1 MCMIGLERIDLTAPG
16 LPERVRVFGDA
27 SKDVDSLDLH
37 GRADLLSTAGLGLC
51 GARDASQHGVELA
64 RVVGAVAAELRVPL
78 VSGYARGV
86 DTAGHVAALAAGGST
101 VAVLAEGIEQFR
113 LREEYRGLD
122 ATLDGLTVV
131 SQFYSAATWTVG
143 RAMARNSLIC
153 ALSAVV
159 IVIEPG
165 ESGGTIAAARET
177 LRTSRDG
184 RKQPQPLM
192 LVLRQDHDDARMPAV
207 AGIRRR
213 EGVTCVENATEL
225 EAEIVRTLAAPDAHT
240 TARLF

>member
-1 MCMIGLERIDLTAPG
+1 MGDWEIRHIDLAASE
-16 LPERVRVFGDA
+16 LPEQVQVFGGMNA
-27 SKDVDSLDLH
+27 GPDSLDLH
-37 GRADLLSTAGLGLC
+37 GRADLLSTAGIGLC

-64 RVVGAVAAELRVPL
+64 QAVGTVAADLGVPL
-78 VSGYARGV
+78 VSGYARGI
-86 DTAGHVAALAAGGST
+86 DTAGHLAALAAGGST
-101 VAVLAEGIEQFR
+101 IAVLAEGIERFR
-113 LREEYRGLD
+113 LREEYRGFD
-122 ATLDGLTVV
+122 AEIDGLTVV
-131 SQFYSAATWTVG
+131 SQFDSAAKWTVR

-153 ALSAVV
+153 ALSAIV
-159 IVIEPG
+159 IVIEPR

-225 EAEIVRTLAAPDAHT
+225 EAEIVRTLAAPDAHM